1 MSKRLYIPLPNSV
14 SRKQLIENV
23 IKKER
28 EKKNKYNI
36 DEVDMEEIVLK
47 SKGYSGSDMIN
58 VCREAAMMPIRSVED
73 IFNLQIENLRDVIKD
88 DFVNA
93 LAAVK
98 PSVSEKTI
106 TQYIDWNKEFGSF
119 QFNMKEID
127 N

>member
-14 SRKQLIENV
+14 SRRQLVENV

-28 EKKNKYNI
+28 EKKNKYAVN
-36 DEVDMEEIVLK
+36 DSDMHEIVLN

-73 IFNLQIENLRDVIKD
+73 IFNLQVENLRDVNKD
-88 DFVNA
+88 DFINA
-93 LAAVK
+93 LSAVK

-106 TQYIDWNKEFGSF
+106 SQYIDWNKEYGSF
-119 QFNMKEID
+119 QFDTKEIE